1 MESAVKK
8 ESFAVA
14 LRFMAAFK
22 TNGDRFTNAVMRVA
36 SNVYIIKVADAL
48 CAHVGP
54 NDRTLPLP
62 QGVLEAPEM
71 RKRNLEFYREY
82 PAYTGQ
88 ADGIAE
94 MLVRMCECDVDIVV
108 DVVDVDP
115 LQRQQAAGAS
125 GQSCWTDATLK
136 FIERAHGRQDRM
148 KELCAPWDAE
158 ALVDALAEFRH
169 GGRCA
174 LEVRTNLKH
183 MCAYNLVRKAMK
195 RSLVAELIGKD
206 LASVCL

>member
-48 CAHVGP
+48 CAHIGP

-62 QGVLEAPEM
+62 MPLPLPQGVREAPEM
-71 RKRNLEFYREY
+71 RKRNLEFYRAH

-148 KELCAPWDAE
+148 K
-158 ALVDALAEFRH
+158 
-169 GGRCA
+169 
-174 LEVRTNLKH
+174 
-183 MCAYNLVRKAMK
+183 
-195 RSLVAELIGKD
+195 
-206 LASVCL
+206 